1 MFAIAGIYNNGS
13 HMSGFDFQIA
23 VIRFAVD
30 RGYEIDSNQ
39 MDKDIEDYRNDWLSE
54 ETLLEVFESIDLTY
68 DGALDYLNSTAA
80 VDGLFWTVEDNS
92 LFLEECND

>member
-1 MFAIAGIYNNGS
+1 MFAIAGIYINGS

-54 ETLLEVFESIDLTY
+54 ETLFEVFESIDLTY
-68 DGALDYLNSTAA
+68 DGALDYLNEIDNPSGRA
-80 VDGLFWTVEDNS
+80 WYVEDNS
-92 LFLEECND
+92 LFMEESDD